1 VKRMTVIWITLLLL
15 TTLSFALGEQ
25 RITAA
30 ALLFVAALKF
40 VLVAREFMDLRT
52 TSVLWSIGLYSLLA
66 IILCIVLFFV

>member
-1 VKRMTVIWITLLLL
+1 MTVIWITLLLL